1 MIQTKLSPS
10 GDSPRGWHPL
20 ADESAA
26 ILFNNPMHNHNIL
39 RALNVL
45 SILIQTSYE
54 LGYETGKF
62 YRKHL
67 HHHIVSGI
75 ALLITACVHLWVNR
89 DRYIKT
95 IESLF
100 VYRYEPMHKLAPAV
114 HPLYA
119 SMESLMIQTSRDLRA
134 ITGIK
139 RKVSKVR
146 MTGQYLS
153 MV

>member
-1 MIQTKLSPS
+1 
-10 GDSPRGWHPL
+10 
-20 ADESAA
+20 
-26 ILFNNPMHNHNIL
+26 MHNHNIL

-62 YRKHL
+62 YRQHL
-67 HHHIVSGI
+67 HHHVVSGI
-75 ALLITACVHLWVNR
+75 ALLITVCVHLYANR
-89 DRYIKT
+89 KQYRNK

-100 VYRYEPMHKLAPAV
+100 VYRYEPMNSLAPAV

-146 MTGQYLS
+146 MTDQYLS

>member
-1 MIQTKLSPS
+1 
-10 GDSPRGWHPL
+10 
-20 ADESAA
+20 
-26 ILFNNPMHNHNIL
+26 MHNHNIL

-62 YRKHL
+62 YRQHL
-67 HHHIVSGI
+67 HHHVVSGI
-75 ALLITACVHLWVNR
+75 ALLITVCVHLYANR
-89 DRYIKT
+89 KQYRNK

-100 VYRYEPMHKLAPAV
+100 VYRYETTINLAPAV

-146 MTGQYLS
+146 MTDQYLS

>member
-1 MIQTKLSPS
+1 
-10 GDSPRGWHPL
+10 
-20 ADESAA
+20 
-26 ILFNNPMHNHNIL
+26 MHNHNIL

-62 YRKHL
+62 YRQHL
-67 HHHIVSGI
+67 HHHVVSGI
-75 ALLITACVHLWVNR
+75 ALLITVCVHLYANSDCYR
-89 DRYIKT
+89 KR

-100 VYRYEPMHKLAPAV
+100 VYRYETLADLAPAV
-114 HPLYA
+114 HPLYD
-119 SMESLMIQTSRDLRA
+119 SMEALLNQTSRELRS

-139 RKVSKVR
+139 RKVSKIK
-146 MTGQYLS
+146 MTNQYLS

>member
-1 MIQTKLSPS
+1 MTAKLSPT
-10 GDSPRGWHPL
+10 GDSLRAWH
-20 ADESAA
+20 ARTDESAT
-26 ILFNNPMHNHNIL
+26 ILFKNPMHNHNIL

-67 HHHIVSGI
+67 HHHVVSGI

-89 DRYIKT
+89 ARYLKT

-100 VYRYEPMHKLAPAV
+100 VYRYEPLNNLAPAV

-119 SMESLMIQTSRDLRA
+119 SMESLLIQSSRDLRA

-139 RKVSKVR
+139 RKVSKAR
-146 MTGQYLS
+146 MTCQYLS

>member
-1 MIQTKLSPS
+1 MQNYS
-10 GDSPRGWHPL
+10 
-20 ADESAA
+20 
-26 ILFNNPMHNHNIL
+26 IL

-45 SILIQTSYE
+45 STMIETSYE
-54 LGYETGKF
+54 LGYEFGKF
-62 YRKHL
+62 YRQHL
-67 HHHIVSGI
+67 HHHVVSGV
-75 ALLITACVHLWVNR
+75 ALLITLFVHLWVNR
-89 DRYIKT
+89 HRYRKT

-100 VYRYEPMHKLAPAV
+100 VYRYEPMVNLAPIV

-119 SMESLMIQTSRDLRA
+119 SMESLMDKTSKQLRS

-146 MTGQYLS
+146 MAGQYLS

>member
-1 MIQTKLSPS
+1 
-10 GDSPRGWHPL
+10 
-20 ADESAA
+20 
-26 ILFNNPMHNHNIL
+26 MHNHNIL

-62 YRKHL
+62 YRQHL
-67 HHHIVSGI
+67 HHHVVSGI
-75 ALLITACVHLWVNR
+75 ALLITACVHLYANR
-89 DRYIKT
+89 KRYRNK
-95 IESLF
+95 IEALF
-100 VYRYEPMHKLAPAV
+100 VYRYETTINLAPAV

-146 MTGQYLS
+146 MTDQYLS

>member
-1 MIQTKLSPS
+1 M
-10 GDSPRGWHPL
+10 
-20 ADESAA
+20 
-26 ILFNNPMHNHNIL
+26 
-39 RALNVL
+39 L

-62 YRKHL
+62 YRQHL
-67 HHHIVSGI
+67 HHHVVSGI
-75 ALLITACVHLWVNR
+75 ALLITVCVHLYANR
-89 DRYIKT
+89 KQYRNK

-100 VYRYEPMHKLAPAV
+100 VYRYETTINLAPAV

-146 MTGQYLS
+146 MTDQYLS

>member
-1 MIQTKLSPS
+1 
-10 GDSPRGWHPL
+10 
-20 ADESAA
+20 
-26 ILFNNPMHNHNIL
+26 MHNHNIL

-62 YRKHL
+62 YRQHL

-75 ALLITACVHLWVNR
+75 ALLITVCVHLYANR
-89 DRYIKT
+89 DRYRKT

-100 VYRYEPMHKLAPAV
+100 VYRYETLTDLAPAV
-114 HPLYA
+114 HPLYD
-119 SMESLMIQTSRDLRA
+119 SMEALLNQTSRELRS

-139 RKVSKVR
+139 RKVSKIS
-146 MTGQYLS
+146 MTNQYLS